1 MFQLGFRTNY
11 STECCLA
18 CLTEFTLTGMDKQT
32 HIGMVLVNIQKRF
45 DNLDHGVFW
54 KKQNNLVFGH
64 QELNALS
71 LTSQTDGFWFLL
83 RMSVSEDGALK
94 YKVAEGCN
102 LEYLLFSSFSL
113 NVNDFHQLLSEARS
127 YL

>member
-1 MFQLGFRTNY
+1 MGFFGKN
-11 STECCLA
+11 
-18 CLTEFTLTGMDKQT
+18 K
-32 HIGMVLVNIQKRF
+32 II
-45 DNLDHGVFW
+45 
-54 KKQNNLVFGH
+54 LVFGH
-64 QELNALS
+64 LELNALS

-94 YKVAEGCN
+94 YKVAEASN

-113 NVNDFHQLLSEARS
+113 NVNDFHQLMAEARP